1 MGNMAEIGTDIYKAK
16 EILSAGGLVAIPTET
31 VYGLAAN
38 AFDDDAVLKIFKA
51 KNRPAFDPLITH
63 IGSRKQLDSLVQQIP
78 AIANT
83 LIETFWPGPLTLVLK
98 KSDKISDLVSSG
110 LPTAAFRIPK
120 HPLTLSLLQALDFP
134 VVAPS
139 ANPFGYISPTNANH
153 VNLQLGD
160 KIDYILDGGTCKI
173 GLESTIITFDQKKP
187 VVLRLGGLSVE
198 QIEASIGPVQTVSYS
213 SSNPEAPG
221 MLISHYS
228 PQKRIIAGDI
238 DQLLKT
244 HQHMKIG
251 VLSFDKMYDDYL
263 NFVLSAEGS
272 LEEAAK
278 RLFAG
283 LRWLDDQNIDLI
295 ITEFVPEVGLGRA
308 INDRINR
315 ATAH

>member
-1 MGNMAEIGTDIYKAK
+1 MADIGTDIYKAK

-38 AFDDDAVLKIFKA
+38 AFDEDAVLKIFKA

-63 IGSRKQLDSLVQQIP
+63 IGDRKQLDSLVQTIP
-78 AIANT
+78 ALANQ
-83 LIETFWPGPLTLVLK
+83 LIEAFWPGPLTLVLK

-120 HPLTLSLLQALDFP
+120 HPLTRSLLQTLDFP

-173 GLESTIITFDQKKP
+173 GLESTIIAFDQKKP
-187 VVLRLGGLSVE
+187 VILRLGGLSVE
-198 QIEASIGPVQTVSYS
+198 QIEASIGPVKTVSYS

-244 HQHMKIG
+244 HQNLKIG
-251 VLSFDKMYDDYL
+251 VLSFNKIYDDYL

-283 LRWLDDQNIDLI
+283 LRWLDEQNIDLI
-295 ITEFVPEVGLGRA
+295 ITEFVPAIGLGRA